1 MTQEFEDIR
10 IVSMDEGSSH
20 WPNPRVVM
28 YNIVLNIS
36 GSAPYE
42 WATYFNQRWKQHIY
56 MGKASAR
63 VSGRKLHIYCIPDE
77 LEKEHIP
84 ELNKIIFETNN
95 SYRTFLAARIQQ
107 EATRKAHEIAE
118 KDKLKSIKNNLK
130 F

>member
-20 WPNPRVVM
+20 WPNPRVTM
-28 YNIVLNIS
+28 YNIVLNLS
-36 GSAPYE
+36 GSASYE
-42 WATYFNQRWKQHIY
+42 WATYFNQRWEQHIY

-63 VSGRKLHIYCIPDE
+63 VSGRKLQIYCVPDE
-77 LEKEHIP
+77 LEKEHMH

-95 SYRTFLAARIQQ
+95 AYRIFLTARIQQ
-107 EATRKAHEIAE
+107 EATRKAQEIAE
-118 KDKLKSIKNNLK
+118 RDKLKSIKNKLN